1 MDRTRAP
8 TMRARQGA
16 AADMGARVD
25 SAADASMSGAERE
38 KLLQHPSSA
47 PGRAADP
54 AWAPRAGPILTRPEL
69 VVLAI
74 VTLLAALVRFY
85 HIERPSSVVF
95 DEVHFGGYAAKY
107 LRREF
112 FMDVHPPLAKLM
124 ITLAAWLHG
133 FHGDFD
139 FGEIGTEYLT
149 TKGKE
154 AVPYVA
160 MRSVGAWFGT
170 CTVPL
175 AYLTL
180 RGLRM
185 RPASALLGA
194 LLVLFDNAL
203 TTQSRLI
210 LLDAPLVFFVAAA
223 LCAWVY
229 FAQLD
234 QRAPFSRAW
243 WILLSLTGVSLG
255 LVLSCKWVGLFT
267 VASVGAAVV
276 VQLWYHLGNLRV
288 PLPTLVRHF
297 CARAVCLI
305 VLPLVVYLSIFA
317 VHFAILV
324 RAGSGDSFMSWPFRH
339 TLRGNGMS
347 DQFADVALGS
357 TVRLQHYHTLGGYL
371 HSHDHRYE
379 TGSQQQQVTLYPFA
393 DENNEWILLRAPVS
407 EAERFE
413 VGPDGHA
420 MRPDAEVT
428 RFFRN
433 LTYVKHGDTV
443 RLLHKMTQ
451 VRLHS
456 HGDHRPPV
464 SEADYQH
471 EVTGYGFPQSKFGG
485 DINDNWVLEIHEQQ
499 YGVRARDKK
508 RVLTL
513 RTIFRLK
520 HTVEQCYLFSH
531 SVALPDWGFG
541 QQEVTCNSS
550 PTLPNSLWYI
560 ETNAHPLL
568 TEHAPKVNYV
578 LPGFLAKFLELHK
591 AMWTVNRGLTA
602 HHVYES
608 RPQTWPILRR
618 GINFWTKHHRQI
630 YLIGNPAVWWSATA
644 AVALYAV
651 ARVVLMLRAQRGYS
665 DFTHSTVVQYDRA
678 CGFLAAAYALHFFPF
693 FLMKR
698 QLFLHHYL
706 PALYISVLLLAV
718 VFDLGTSRVRPMVRL
733 YAALLL
739 GAIAGLVFWRYAPL
753 SYASRWTNDQCGDA
767 ILTRH
772 WDFNCIDFPVDK
784 AEYTTY
790 AHVVNRPGDKQPR
803 DDDVWPFSL
812 PSLPDV
818 LHRKVIPDLHRA
830 QSTDEAARQSQADM
844 ARNRTTEAVPNVSG
858 MDQAQRQQAVL
869 QGTSALRKAD
879 TTSTSSTP
887 PGA

>member
-1 MDRTRAP
+1 MDRTRGS
-8 TMRARQGA
+8 TMRARQA
-16 AADMGARVD
+16 APADTDARVE
-25 SAADASMSGAERE
+25 SAADALSSAETE
-38 KLLQHPSSA
+38 KLLQHPGPPA
-47 PGRAADP
+47 RADP
-54 AWAPRAGPILTRPEL
+54 AWAPRAGPLLTRAEL
-69 VVLAI
+69 VVLVV

-95 DEVHFGGYAAKY
+95 DEVHFGGFAAKY
-107 LRREF
+107 LQRKF

-133 FHGDFD
+133 FHGNFD

-149 TKGKE
+149 TEGKE

-160 MRSVGAWFGT
+160 MRAVGAWFGT
-170 CTVPL
+170 LTVPL

-185 RPASALLGA
+185 RPASALLSS

-243 WILLSLTGVSLG
+243 WVLLGLTGLSLG

-267 VASVGAAVV
+267 VASVGVAVV

-288 PLPTLVRHF
+288 PLPTLARHF
-297 CARAVCLI
+297 GARAVCLI
-305 VLPLVVYLSIFA
+305 VLPLAVYMSIFA

-324 RAGSGDSFMSWPFRH
+324 RAGSGDSFMGWPFRH
-339 TLRGNGMS
+339 TLRGNGMA
-347 DQFADVALGS
+347 DQFVDVALGA
-357 TVRLQHYHTLGGYL
+357 TVRVQHYHTLGGYL

-379 TGSQQQQVTLYPFA
+379 TGSQQQQVTLYPFR
-393 DENNEWILLRAPVS
+393 DENNEWILLRAPIS
-407 EAERFE
+407 EEEKFE

-420 MRPDAEVT
+420 ITPDDEVT
-428 RFFRN
+428 RFFQN

-443 RLLHKMTQ
+443 RLLHKTTQ

-485 DINDNWVLEIHEQQ
+485 DVNDNWILEIHEQQ

-508 RVLTL
+508 RLLTL

-520 HTVEQCYLFSH
+520 HAIQQCYLFSH
-531 SVALPDWGFG
+531 TVSLPDWGFG

-568 TEHAPKVNYV
+568 TERAHKVNYV
-578 LPGFLAKFLELHK
+578 LPGFFAKFLELHK

-602 HHVYES
+602 HHAYES

-630 YLIGNPAVWWSATA
+630 YLIGNPAVWWSATV
-644 AVALYAV
+644 AVLLYAL
-651 ARVVLMLRAQRGYS
+651 ARAVLMLRAQRGYS

-678 CGFLAAAYALHFFPF
+678 CGFLAAAYALHFLPF

-706 PALYISVLLLAV
+706 PALYISVLLLGV

-739 GAIAGLVFWRYAPL
+739 GALAGVVFLRYAPL
-753 SYASRWTNDQCGDA
+753 SYASRWTNDKCGDA

-772 WDFNCIDFPVDK
+772 WDFNCIDFPED
-784 AEYTTY
+784 AGEYATY
-790 AHVVNRPGDKQPR
+790 AHVVNRPGDEQPR

-830 QSTDEAARQSQADM
+830 QSTDEGARQSHADLV
-844 ARNRTTEAVPNVSG
+844 RNRTAEAVPNVSG